1 MATIDL
7 TLSDD
12 DAPPAAPVV
21 HDLTLDSDSDAEQA
35 PANAGEAPQ
44 LAPAAADDGDAP
56 MVAAPPPVDALAA
69 PEDAQMAPAP
79 EPPVD
84 ADDAPRAP
92 DDAAPDETLD
102 EPQAPPRRARAAS
115 DASDAGE
122 PKRQRVDDGGAAPA
136 PAPDESEGEAS
147 EASDESGSK
156 RGDEGDGEAAPPP
169 PDRRRDR
176 YGGDYKYDPYGPFGG
191 GPAADAA
198 PAPVAAAAQPPASD
212 SDSEVEVMAAPAPA
226 PAPADDPDETQ
237 MEDDDD
243 LRRALEASRA
253 SVEEDAQRRRRSW
266 STDDRTPLTVAEY
279 YSCFQAAQDNTGHT
293 LEDIEEGS
301 GVRAGNG
308 PGSVRADGQGRAQYG
323 RILTG
328 ATEKVA
334 NELGITDKDTA
345 LDIGSG
351 VENVPLQIAATFGCK
366 ARGLELMESRAVV
379 GTALDVELAAVIN
392 ERHALRRCGDCR
404 LEWGNMRDEQWWDF
418 LTKAEEGG
426 HMKVFVNNF
435 NDVMGHRSTETR
447 DGPTL
452 DDRICAIF
460 AAMQPGARMLT
471 LNRMLAL
478 GPSRDQANAVREQ
491 RGLEPSADASFFSER
506 KVTLTP
512 QPWPWAPEGEDV
524 VSWGG
529 SAIEAY
535 VYERLGGQSLPGGA
549 AAFLCSARGCQMGNH
564 SATAVLDDESHELV
578 TECVY
583 CGEER
588 RPAPRERRQVSQ
600 SSRGSGESAKT
611 R

>member
-1 MATIDL
+1 MSNVIDL
-7 TLSDD
+7 TAD
-12 DAPPAAPVV
+12 DAPPAAQPVV
-21 HDLTLDSDSDAEQA
+21 AVRGTGGSDDPLQLDSDSD
-35 PANAGEAPQ
+35 GEAPAAAATGETPQ
-44 LAPAAADDGDAP
+44 LQPAADEGEDAPMAPEPPVDAPAAAD
-56 MVAAPPPVDALAA
+56 
-69 PEDAQMAPAP
+69 DAQMAPAP

-84 ADDAPRAP
+84 AD
-92 DDAAPDETLD
+92 AAPDETLD
-102 EPQAPPRRARAAS
+102 EPPAPPRRARAAS

-122 PKRQRVDDGGAAPA
+122 PKRQRVDAPA
-136 PAPDESEGEAS
+136 PAPDESDAS

-198 PAPVAAAAQPPASD
+198 PAPVAATQPPAPDSD
-212 SDSEVEVMAAPAPA
+212 SDVEVAPA

-243 LRRALEASRA
+243 LRRAMEASRA

-266 STDDRTPLTVAEY
+266 SNDDRTPLTVAEY
-279 YSCFQAAQDNTGHT
+279 YRCFKAAQDNTGHT

-351 VENVPLQIAATFGCK
+351 VGNVSLQIAATCGCE
-366 ARGLELMESRAVV
+366 ARGLELLEGRAIV
-379 GTALDVELAAVIN
+379 GTALSGALDEAIN
-392 ERHALRRCGDCR
+392 DWHPLSRRGDCK
-404 LEWGNMRDEQWWDF
+404 LQWGNMRDEQWWDF
-418 LTKAEEGG
+418 LTKAKEGG

-471 LNRMLAL
+471 LHRMLAL
-478 GPSRDQANAVREQ
+478 GPSRDEANQVRER
-491 RGLEPSADASFFSER
+491 RGLPPSADASFFSYR

-529 SAIEAY
+529 SAIEAH

-549 AAFLCSARGCQMGNH
+549 AAFLCSARGCQMGNS
-564 SATAVLDDESHELV
+564 SATAVLDDERCVV

-588 RPAPRERRQVSQ
+588 QRATRERRQVSQ
-600 SSRGSGESAKT
+600 SSRGSGET

>member
-1 MATIDL
+1 MAM
-7 TLSDD
+7 
-12 DAPPAAPVV
+12 
-21 HDLTLDSDSDAEQA
+21 Q
-35 PANAGEAPQ
+35 
-44 LAPAAADDGDAP
+44 
-56 MVAAPPPVDALAA
+56 
-69 PEDAQMAPAP
+69 
-79 EPPVD
+79 
-84 ADDAPRAP
+84 
-92 DDAAPDETLD
+92 
-102 EPQAPPRRARAAS
+102 
-115 DASDAGE
+115 
-122 PKRQRVDDGGAAPA
+122 
-136 PAPDESEGEAS
+136 
-147 EASDESGSK
+147 
-156 RGDEGDGEAAPPP
+156 
-169 PDRRRDR
+169 
-176 YGGDYKYDPYGPFGG
+176 
-191 GPAADAA
+191 
-198 PAPVAAAAQPPASD
+198 
-212 SDSEVEVMAAPAPA
+212 
-226 PAPADDPDETQ
+226 
-237 MEDDDD
+237 
-243 LRRALEASRA
+243 
-253 SVEEDAQRRRRSW
+253 
-266 STDDRTPLTVAEY
+266 
-279 YSCFQAAQDNTGHT
+279 

-351 VENVPLQIAATFGCK
+351 VGNVLLQIAATCGCE
-366 ARGLELMESRAVV
+366 ARGLELLKDRAIV
-379 GTALDVELAAVIN
+379 GTALSGALDEAIN
-392 ERHALRRCGDCR
+392 DWHPLSRRGDCVLR
-404 LEWGNMRDEQWWDF
+404 CGNMRDERHWDF
-418 LTKAEEGG
+418 LTKARDGG

-471 LNRMLAL
+471 LHRMLAL
-478 GPSRDQANAVREQ
+478 GPSRDEANQVRER
-491 RGLEPSADASFFSER
+491 RGLPPSADASFFSYR

-529 SAIEAY
+529 SAIEAH

-564 SATAVLDDESHELV
+564 SATAVLDDERRVV

-588 RPAPRERRQVSQ
+588 QRATRERRQVSQ
-600 SSRGSGESAKT
+600 SSSRGSGET